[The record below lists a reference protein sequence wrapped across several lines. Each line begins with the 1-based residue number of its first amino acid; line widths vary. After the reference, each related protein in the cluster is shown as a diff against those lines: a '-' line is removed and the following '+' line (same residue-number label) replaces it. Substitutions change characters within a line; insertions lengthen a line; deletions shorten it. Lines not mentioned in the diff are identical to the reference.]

1 MGRKTTGIQISN
13 KLHQALEMEKLNVG
27 LRRNNPN
34 VTFQE
39 VVEDLLDRAQSYENI
54 LSRLVVDHPET
65 KAWVK
70 NIAKEYNCY
79 EVLKDIIV

>member
-1 MGRKTTGIQISN
+1 MSKTTKGIQISD

-27 LRRNNPN
+27 LRRKNPN

-54 LSRLVVDHPET
+54 LMRLMVDYPDT
-65 KAWVK
+65 KDWVK
-70 NIAKEYNCY
+70 KIAKEYNCY
-79 EVLKDIIV
+79 EIIKDITV

>member
-1 MGRKTTGIQISN
+1 MGRKTTGIQISD
-13 KLHQALEMEKLNVG
+13 KLHEALETEKLNVG

-39 VVEDLLDRAQSYENI
+39 VVEDLLDRAQSYENV
-54 LSRLVVDHPET
+54 LTRLMVDHPET

-70 NIAKEYNCY
+70 KIAKEYNCY
-79 EVLKDIIV
+79 EVIKDITV